1 MDTQSL
7 QAFAAVAQAGSFSAA
22 AEQLFLTQPAISKRI
37 ALLEQQLDCRLF
49 DRVGRQVLLT
59 EAGRTLLP
67 HAETV
72 LRELQLAQ
80 RQLRDLRG
88 GVTGVLALGISHHLG
103 LHRLPALLQRF
114 IERYPQVRLD
124 IEFLDS
130 EQAYDRVLRGELELG
145 IITLA
150 PEEKPP
156 LQQQQVWLDELV
168 VVVAK
173 GHPLA
178 SQQRVTA
185 RALSQHRAILPGL
198 NTYTGQI
205 ITRLFEQQRLTLD
218 VALETNYLESIRSM
232 VAIGLGWSILPK
244 LMVDDTLHGLT
255 LSGQSLNRQL
265 GVVSHRDRTLSNAG
279 GALLQ
284 MLREEAAI
292 KRRP

>member
-1 MDTQSL
+1 MDTQAL
-7 QAFAAVAQAGSFSAA
+7 QAFAAVARSGSFSAA

-37 ALLEQQLDCRLF
+37 ALLEQQLDSRLF

-59 EAGRTLLP
+59 EAGRALLP
-67 HAETV
+67 HAESV

-80 RQLRDLRG
+80 RHLHDLRG

-103 LHRLPALLQRF
+103 LHRLPPLLQRF
-114 IERYPQVRLD
+114 IRQYPEVRLD

-130 EQAYDRVLRGELELG
+130 EQAYDKVLRGELELG

-156 LQQQQVWLDELV
+156 LQQQRVWRDELV
-168 VVVAK
+168 VAVANN
-173 GHPLA
+173 HPRA
-178 SQQRVTA
+178 AQRRVSA

-205 ITRLFEQQRLTLD
+205 VTKLFEQQRLTLD

-232 VAIGLGWSILPK
+232 VEIGLGWSILPR
-244 LMVDDTLHGLT
+244 LMICDDLCGIA
-255 LSGQSLNRQL
+255 LSGLALSRNL

-279 GALLQ
+279 SALLQ
-284 MLREEAAI
+284 ILQSEAATHDQ
-292 KRRP
+292 R

>member
-1 MDTQSL
+1 MDTQAL
-7 QAFAAVAQAGSFSAA
+7 QAFAAIARAGSFSAA

-59 EAGRTLLP
+59 EAGRALLP
-67 HAETV
+67 HAESV

-80 RQLRDLRG
+80 RHLRDLRG

-103 LHRLPALLQRF
+103 LHRLPPLLQRF
-114 IERYPQVRLD
+114 IERYPEVRLD
-124 IEFLDS
+124 IDFLDS
-130 EQAYDRVLRGELELG
+130 EQAYDRVLRGEVELG
-145 IITLA
+145 VITLA

-156 LQQQQVWLDELV
+156 LQQWKVWRDELV

-173 GHPLA
+173 NHPLA
-178 SQQRVTA
+178 AQQRVSV
-185 RALSQHRAILPGL
+185 RQLSQHRAILPGL

-205 ITRLFEQQRLTLD
+205 VTRLFEQHRLTLD

-232 VAIGLGWSILPK
+232 VSIGLGWSVLPA
-244 LMVDDTLHGLT
+244 LMIDDELRGLA
-255 LSGQSLNRQL
+255 LSGQSMSRNL

-279 GALLQ
+279 SALLQ
-284 MLREEAAI
+284 LLQQEASGEK
-292 KRRP
+292 KR

>member
-1 MDTQSL
+1 MDTQAL
-7 QAFAAVAQAGSFSAA
+7 QAFTAIARSGSFSAA
-22 AEQLFLTQPAISKRI
+22 AGQLFLTQPAISKRI

-59 EAGRTLLP
+59 EAGRALLP
-67 HAETV
+67 HAESV
-72 LRELQLAQ
+72 LHQLQLAQ
-80 RQLRDLRG
+80 RHLRDLRG
-88 GVTGVLALGISHHLG
+88 GVTGVLPLGISHHLG
-103 LHRLPALLQRF
+103 LHRLPPLLQRF
-114 IERYPQVRLD
+114 IQHYPEVRLD

-130 EQAYDRVLRGELELG
+130 EQAYDKVLRGELELG

-150 PEEKPP
+150 PDEKPP
-156 LQQQQVWLDELV
+156 LQQQLVWRDELV

-173 GHPLA
+173 NHPLA

-205 ITRLFEQQRLTLD
+205 VIKLFQQQQLTLD

-244 LMVDDTLHGLT
+244 RMIDGELSGLT
-255 LSGQSLNRQL
+255 LSGLSLSRNL

-279 GALLQ
+279 SALLQ
-284 MLREEAAI
+284 LLQSEAAAQP
-292 KRRP
+292 K